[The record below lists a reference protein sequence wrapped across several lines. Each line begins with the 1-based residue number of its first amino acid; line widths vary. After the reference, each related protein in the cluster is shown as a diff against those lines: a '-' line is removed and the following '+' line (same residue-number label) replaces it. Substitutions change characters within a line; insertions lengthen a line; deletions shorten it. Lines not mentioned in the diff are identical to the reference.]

1 MAAEEDTQGAAPCE
15 EAEGV
20 GQVVEVAA
28 GRSRAEVEEAGGEG
42 KTGWAEVAWW
52 R

>member
-1 MAAEEDTQGAAPCE
+1 MVCQGVA
-15 EAEGV
+15 G
-20 GQVVEVAA
+20 AA
-28 GRSRAEVEEAGGEG
+28 GRSRAEVGVGGGEG